1 MKMMSEGLEK
11 LAGNRLR
18 SILTAMTRNRFMG
31 VVTGIVVYF
40 NNALAYADN
49 GAGVP
54 EHHLAQSVNCWCRP
68 HRQMTE
74 MCNAK
79 VNKRC
84 QFNKSFEIY

>member
-1 MKMMSEGLEK
+1 MKTMSEGLEK

-31 VVTGIVVYF
+31 VLTGIVVYF

-54 EHHLAQSVNCWCRP
+54 EHHLAQDKLPCWRS
-68 HRQMTE
+68 R
-74 MCNAK
+74 
-79 VNKRC
+79 
-84 QFNKSFEIY
+84 